1 MNNLNYD
8 FVNTGY
14 KIHLPV
20 VPDSNDPLTRKI
32 VDYLDQ
38 KFGLQANNNSQYQTG
53 YYKVGSGGEL
63 EGGKGITLY
72 GRTGTMQ
79 EMQEL
84 AQELEQK
91 FGKELADNVKKYN
104 INFEDPLKL
113 SNSVQARF
121 AVYGHKNTNINSFA
135 GQLPDSYMHR
145 PFSHNY
151 CMGNPSGALPRTF
164 FTTQD
169 GTVKQ
174 FSSLKKLSAIEK
186 KFLHGDSTLYAIDNF
201 GELFTGKIENG
212 KVPQF
217 IMDGLP
223 KEYLQHYN
231 LTEKDIITR
240 INKGTKQIVANMLED
255 AVNNPNSKIL
265 QGNPPW
271 LATLDTQVIDE
282 AKQLLAQYEPQTVQ
296 KLEQM
301 LPQLEQKC
309 PALSV
314 LKQTTPF
321 AKMKITPVQT
331 PVKPVGTNP
340 VNTGNN
346 PVTQTTKPQVNPT
359 TPVNPHSS
367 NPVGTQNPVN
377 LTPKPQSTPNTNVG
391 GNSAKVGWFEKLGTK
406 GKVGLAVAGTALVAA
421 SLYAL
426 AHKTTPQKVETKQ
439 DALMARL
446 NPQHQTARTYQNP
459 YCSNYYGYYDQ
470 YNLYNP
476 YLNYSMCGMRI

>member
-1 MNNLNYD
+1 MNNLHYD
-8 FVNTGY
+8 FHNTGY

-32 VDYLDQ
+32 IDYLDQ
-38 KFGLQANNNSQYQTG
+38 KFGLQTNNNTQYRAT

-63 EGGKGITLY
+63 DGGKGITLY
-72 GRTGTMQ
+72 GRTQSMQ

-84 AQELEQK
+84 AQEIEQK

-104 INFEDPLKL
+104 ITFEDPLKL

-121 AVYGHKNTNINSFA
+121 AVYNHWYLPQVPGA
-135 GQLPDSYMHR
+135 GGITQTLQT
-145 PFSHNY
+145 Y
-151 CMGNPSGALPRTF
+151 CNGNPSGAIPTRIC
-164 FTTQD
+164 TTID
-169 GTVKQ
+169 GAKHG
-174 FSSLKKLSAIEK
+174 FCRIKGLREIDK
-186 KFLHGDSTLYAIDNF
+186 KFWYGDSTMYAIDNF

-231 LTEKDIITR
+231 LTEKDIIAR

-271 LATLDTQVIDE
+271 LATLDVQVIDE

-301 LPQLEQKC
+301 LPQLEKSC

-321 AKMKITPVQT
+321 SQMTITPVQN
-331 PVKPVGTNP
+331 PVKPTGTTNP
-340 VNTGNN
+340 VNTVNN
-346 PVTQTTKPQVNPT
+346 PISQPAKPQLNQTNPT
-359 TPVNPHSS
+359 LVNNSKP
-367 NPVGTQNPVN
+367 NPAPNVEP
-377 LTPKPQSTPNTNVG
+377 PKT
-391 GNSAKVGWFEKLGTK
+391 GWFESLGTK
-406 GKVGLAVAGTALVAA
+406 GKIGIVVAGTALA
-421 SLYAL
+421 SAIAYSII
-426 AHKTTPQKVETKQ
+426 KSNQSEKNENKEVVKNSPNSSVQPQISNNY
-439 DALMARL
+439 L
-446 NPQHQTARTYQNP
+446 QNP
-459 YCSNYYGYYDQ
+459 YNSFNEVY
-470 YNLYNP
+470 YNP
-476 YLNYSMCGMRI
+476 YQSYYNMNGNMAI

>member
-1 MNNLNYD
+1 MNNLHYD

-38 KFGLQANNNSQYQTG
+38 KFGLQANNNTQYQAG

-72 GRTGTMQ
+72 GKTGTMQ

-84 AQELEQK
+84 AQELEQN

-121 AVYGHKNTNINSFA
+121 AAYGHTNTNVNSFA
-135 GQLPDSYMHR
+135 GQLQGSYMHR

-174 FSSLKKLSAIEK
+174 FSRLKGLSAIEK
-186 KFLHGDSTLYAIDNF
+186 KFLNGDSTLYAIDNF

-271 LATLDTQVIDE
+271 LATLDTKVIDE

-301 LPQLEQKC
+301 LPQLEKQC
-309 PALSV
+309 PSLGV
-314 LKQTTPF
+314 LKQTTSF
-321 AKMKITPVQT
+321 SQMKIQPTQS

-340 VNTGNN
+340 VNTGNS
-346 PVTQTTKPQVNPT
+346 VQTTKPQINP
-359 TPVNPHSS
+359 
-367 NPVGTQNPVN
+367 
-377 LTPKPQSTPNTNVG
+377 TPKPNTSVS
-391 GNSAKVGWFEKLGTK
+391 GNSVKVGWFEKLGTK

-421 SLYAL
+421 SMYAL
-426 AHKTTPQKVETKQ
+426 AHKPTPQKAKVKQ
-439 DALMARL
+439 DDLMTGL
-446 NPQHQTARTYQNP
+446 NPQQQTARTYQNP
-459 YCSNYYGYYDQ
+459 YCNNYFGYYNPC
-470 YNLYNP
+470 NLCNP
-476 YLNYSMCGMRI
+476 YSNYSMGSMRV